1 MYKNLDKALE
11 KVTTY
16 DVLTIGHGEEITL
29 TDEYVLYKYAEDDII
44 TVVFE
49 EEWEEVAQVMID
61 KHEGELVLTFEMLV
75 D

>member
-1 MYKNLDKALE
+1 MYKNLGKALE
-11 KVTTY
+11 KVTTH

-61 KHEGELVLTFEMLV
+61 KYEGELVLTFEMLV

>member
-11 KVTTY
+11 KVTTH
-16 DVLTIGHGEEITL
+16 DVLTIGHREEITL

-49 EEWEEVAQVMID
+49 EKWEEVAQVMID
-61 KHEGELVLTFEMLV
+61 NYEGELVLTFEMLV